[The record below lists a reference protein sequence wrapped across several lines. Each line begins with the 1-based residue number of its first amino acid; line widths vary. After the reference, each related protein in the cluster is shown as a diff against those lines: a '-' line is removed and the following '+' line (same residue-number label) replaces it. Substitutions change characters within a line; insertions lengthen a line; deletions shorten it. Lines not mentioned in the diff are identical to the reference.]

1 MDEILWFIVKWQ
13 KQYTECNVLQSESLK
28 LLFFFFSCER
38 QVLQDSV
45 YRRYLFHKNL
55 KKVYD
60 SQPSSITF
68 CINCEISFTAFNLK
82 SWLKT
87 RNCIDFLNYKLVL
100 IGATSAG
107 FGNFCLKSYF
117 VDLYIWLWKRFSD
130 LLMFG
135 L

>member
-1 MDEILWFIVKWQ
+1 MKSCDLLLNDRNN
-13 KQYTECNVLQSESLK
+13 TQSVMFCRLK
-28 LLFFFFSCER
+28 AWSFFFFFFPVRDRCFK
-38 QVLQDSV
+38 DSV

-117 VDLYIWLWKRFSD
+117 VDLYIWVWKRFSD